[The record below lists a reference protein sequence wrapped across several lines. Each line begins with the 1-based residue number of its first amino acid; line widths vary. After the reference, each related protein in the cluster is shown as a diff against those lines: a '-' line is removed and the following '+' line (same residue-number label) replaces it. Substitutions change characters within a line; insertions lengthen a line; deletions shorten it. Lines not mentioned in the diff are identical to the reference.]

1 MRTLSRIRCFR
12 VNDPLTVSERFD
24 ARLVYLSL
32 RYQIDSYRLVT
43 RRHCLEKK
51 EMSWL
56 STFSSSFPA
65 AILNKTRKET
75 SHFCQLI

>member
-1 MRTLSRIRCFR
+1 MRTLSRIHCFR
-12 VNDPLTVSERFD
+12 VNDPLTVSERFR

-51 EMSWL
+51 RDVVALDIFLEL
-56 STFSSSFPA
+56 SC
-65 AILNKTRKET
+65 
-75 SHFCQLI
+75 SHLE